1 MQAGLRR
8 CVVCLGKE
16 QRPIHT
22 VTMNSSP
29 HGVLPSRLHTYSTV
43 YTVGGLH
50 LHGYLQRGECIWNVQ
65 NIRVRPFVSIQMV
78 KIDRAFVC
86 IGVAPAA
93 RHIFSILHFFQHKK
107 HNLHSKQKENKI
119 KKI

>member
-43 YTVGGLH
+43 GGLH
-50 LHGYLQRGECIWNVQ
+50 LHGYLQRDEYIWNVQ
-65 NIRVRPFVSIQMV
+65 NIRARPFVSIQMV
-78 KIDRAFVC
+78 KIDRAFVLRW
-86 IGVAPAA
+86 VDLAT
-93 RHIFSILHFFQHKK
+93 RRIFLILHFF
-107 HNLHSKQKENKI
+107 NLKT
-119 KKI
+119 